1 MQIVGLGEDC
11 SASGMSRVAARKVVQ
26 APLR

>member
-1 MQIVGLGEDC
+1 MQIVGLEEDC
-11 SASGMSRVAARKVVQ
+11 SASGMSRAAARQVVQ